1 MGSTVA
7 RSAVPAACYQDFL
20 RRFPAYRDTV
30 AVDELRAADYARL
43 DALGHVY
50 LDYTGGSLYAES
62 QLRRHHELLSTCVLG
77 NPHSNNPTSLESS
90 RHVEEARAAV
100 RRSFNVRDDEYEVV
114 FTANASGALK
124 LVGESYPFRSG
135 GTYLLSYDNHNSVN
149 GIREFAARKGAAVVY
164 LPVRDP
170 ELRLDQDLLRGA
182 LAPPP
187 PSAPAASAA
196 APPTTTTSA
205 EAGAAAAGSSPAA
218 GSSDGPGADRLFA
231 YPAQSNFSGVQHPL
245 DWIEEAHRHGW
256 DVLLD
261 CAAFAPTNRL
271 DLSVVKPDFVPV
283 SFYKLFGYPTGVG
296 CLLARR
302 DTLGKLRR
310 PWFAGGTITVASV
323 QEERWY
329 RLAPGAAGFEDG
341 TLDYLALPAVVIGL
355 EHVSA
360 IGIETIHARVSALA
374 GWLLEE
380 LAALRHG
387 NGAPMVHVFGPQGME
402 GRGATIAFDVLDP
415 DGRPFDT
422 ADVEEAAGERLISLR
437 DGCFCNPGD
446 GEVAHH
452 VLHDEMEVV
461 FPDGGG
467 TVASEAGCPLR
478 AGSLLHRL
486 RNTLRLSLGIVS
498 DFGDVYRFVDFVQ
511 SYRDRPLSS

>member
-1 MGSTVA
+1 MSSTA
-7 RSAVPAACYQDFL
+7 EWAPIPAARYDDFL
-20 RRFPAYRDTV
+20 RRFPAYRDTT
-30 AVDELRAADYARL
+30 AVDELRATDYARL
-43 DALGHVY
+43 DRLGHVY

-62 QLRRHHELLSTCVLG
+62 QLRRHHDLLSTCVLG
-77 NPHSNNPTSLESS
+77 NPHSSNPTSLESS

-100 RRSFNVRDDEYEVV
+100 RRFFNVQDDEYEVV
-114 FTANASGALK
+114 FIANASGALK

-164 LPVRDP
+164 VPVRDP
-170 ELRLDQDLLRGA
+170 ELRLDEDLLRGA
-182 LAPPP
+182 LA
-187 PSAPAASAA
+187 AR
-196 APPTTTTSA
+196 PTTTGA
-205 EAGAAAAGSSPAA
+205 EPGTAAGSSPAA
-218 GSSDGPGADRLFA
+218 GSTGGSSDGPGADRLFA

-245 DWIEEAHRHGW
+245 EWIAEAQSQGW

-302 DTLGKLRR
+302 DKLGKLRR

-360 IGIETIHARVSALA
+360 IGIETIHARVGALA

-422 ADVEEAAGERLISLR
+422 VDVEEAAGERLISLR

-511 SYRDRPLSS
+511 SYRDRPLSF